1 MNYRRDK
8 LERLARVAHLYYEE
22 DKTQGEIAE
31 LMCVSRPLVSR
42 MLNEARNLGIVEIRV
57 HSPARSAESLAE
69 HLCRTY
75 GLRSSMLVA
84 EEESDDITNY
94 TMAKRLL
101 TYIEEQKS
109 AVVGVGWGTV
119 IGIAAKM
126 LERVPVHH
134 NSIQTLCPLLGNS
147 NVLLRQYH
155 SDENVRMLAEAYDAQ
170 PVFLHAP
177 AYYSCE
183 ADAKMMRETK
193 QYQNVVNQWE
203 KLDLA
208 IIEIHDD
215 SIIEKTGYLGQEEAV
230 GYAAG
235 YGVDVKGNI
244 IPQAYN
250 IMRIPLE
257 MLERCRRVIGICA
270 AGTSVQAVDGILR
283 SGLITDVL
291 AQDAMAELLLRETE

>member
-69 HLCRTY
+69 WMCRTY
-75 GLRSSMLVA
+75 DLHSSMLVA
-84 EEESDDITNY
+84 EEESDDIINY

-101 TYIEEQKS
+101 TYIEDQKPT
-109 AVVGVGWGTV
+109 VVGVGWGTV

-126 LERVPVHH
+126 LERVPVHR
-134 NSIQTLCPLLGNS
+134 NSIQTLCPLLGNC
-147 NVLLRQYH
+147 NVLSRQYH

-177 AYYSCE
+177 AYYSSE
-183 ADAKMMRETK
+183 ADAKRMRETQ
-193 QYQNVVNQWE
+193 QYKNVVSQWE

-208 IIEIHDD
+208 VVEIHDD
-215 SIIEKTGYLGQEEAV
+215 SIIDRTGYLCQEKAV

-235 YGVDVKGNI
+235 YGVDAEGNV
-244 IPQAYN
+244 IPLTYS
-250 IMRIPLE
+250 IMRIPLH

-270 AGTSVQAVDGILR
+270 AGTSAQAVDGILR

-291 AQDAMAELLLRETE
+291 AQDAMAEQLLRETE